1 MIPSPV
7 LDWLLDP
14 SEPSPRYLTLHRLLG
29 RPIGDPDVVA
39 AREAIVRHPPARQIL
54 DAQYPA
60 GYWIKP
66 DRGYSPKYKATVWQ
80 LLFLAELGAPRTEA
94 IARGCEHLFSAALRE
109 GQQLFSA
116 HEHSTGIYPCLNGD
130 LLRALGHFGYGHDP
144 VVTGVAGALARRVMG
159 TGWACPR
166 NSARPRDPRTWQPCV
181 WGCVK
186 VLRGLATMPDRVR
199 GAVIQG
205 AIEEGIQFLLGYDL
219 ASEQRP
225 ALAKVPSGWLCF
237 GFPLG
242 ERSDL
247 LEALL
252 ALREAGVGTLPADAV
267 RLVAQKQDGDGRWPL
282 ERVLPNTW
290 ADFGAEGRP
299 SKWVTLRAYQVLH
312 NGPVLSRHRR
322 CPRTD
327 P

>member
-1 MIPSPV
+1 M
-7 LDWLLDP
+7 
-14 SEPSPRYLTLHRLLG
+14 
-29 RPIGDPDVVA
+29 
-39 AREAIVRHPPARQIL
+39 
-54 DAQYPA
+54 
-60 GYWIKP
+60 
-66 DRGYSPKYKATVWQ
+66 
-80 LLFLAELGAPRTEA
+80 
-94 IARGCEHLFSAALRE
+94 
-109 GQQLFSA
+109 
-116 HEHSTGIYPCLNGD
+116 
-130 LLRALGHFGYGHDP
+130 
-144 VVTGVAGALARRVMG
+144 
-159 TGWACPR
+159 
-166 NSARPRDPRTWQPCV
+166 
-181 WGCVK
+181 
-186 VLRGLATMPDRVR
+186 
-199 GAVIQG
+199 
-205 AIEEGIQFLLGYDL
+205 
-219 ASEQRP
+219 
-225 ALAKVPSGWLCF
+225 PSGWLCF